1 MSKINP
7 LYILL
12 LLCITFIFL
21 LFSNAKT
28 EKIIAQ
34 TKVSN
39 LELEKSGKQIKNL
52 KLNWD
57 NKEQMVAKINT
68 ILADQSLSKK
78 VLDKNIKGDTYK
90 ISLGDMNEKEV
101 DLLMDKMLNGFIAIN
116 LLTIKAESD
125 QNASVVMELGL

>member
-12 LLCITFIFL
+12 LLCITFVFIV
-21 LFSNAKT
+21 FSNAKT
-28 EKIIAQ
+28 EKAISQ
-34 TKVSN
+34 TKLSN

-68 ILADQSLSKK
+68 IIADQSLSKK
-78 VLDKNIKGDTYK
+78 VVDKNIKGDSYK
-90 ISLGDMNEKEV
+90 ISLGDVNEKEV
-101 DLLMDKMLNGFIAIN
+101 DLLMDKLLNGFVTIN